1 MARKPITNEDV
12 NPSYEEIINELVSVN
27 SKLLMENTMMRLT
40 IKKLESLVME
50 LNQDDY
56 QEPDEAKK
64 EF

>member
-27 SKLLMENTMMRLT
+27 SKLLMESAMMRLT

-56 QEPDEAKK
+56 QEPDSAKK